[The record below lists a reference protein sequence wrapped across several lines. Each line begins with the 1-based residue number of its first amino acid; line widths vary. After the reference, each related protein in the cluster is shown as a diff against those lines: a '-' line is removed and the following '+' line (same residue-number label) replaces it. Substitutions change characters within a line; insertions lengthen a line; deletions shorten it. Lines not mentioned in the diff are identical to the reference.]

1 MLKFDYIAVAILFI
15 VQFSLLNAQNFPGD
29 SVIHKEIEE
38 MVITATRSER
48 LLSNVTVPAILVNAK
63 SIQMSGSIRLNEI
76 LQEQTGLLL
85 TSGTGSSAV
94 GGGVF
99 GNGIQIQGMA
109 PDYTLIMLDGEPL
122 IGRQGGI
129 IDLSRF
135 TAGNIRKIEVI
146 KGPSS
151 ALYGSEAM
159 GGVVNII
166 TEQRRDKLFTA
177 GLRFGSYLTT
187 DIYSSM
193 NLDNKRSTLYLFAN
207 YNASQGYDLE
217 KNSPEKTIDP
227 YFNTA
232 FQLKFTHRFTEK
244 TRLSWN
250 NRIFYG
256 IQTSNFA
263 INGDEI
269 NISGHGRTVD
279 LNINPVLTHL
289 FSPQWKAS
297 LKAYGSLYN
306 YIQNLNHIN
315 SSEPYYADDFRHYYF
330 RLEQQTDWEPSLNQH
345 FIGGGGYNVQIVET
359 SRYRT
364 RQLQYIAYLFIQHE
378 WISGRSWTVIPGL
391 RYDIN
396 SAYSNKLSPKI
407 SAQYK
412 VNSRQKINL
421 SYGSGFKS
429 PDFRQLYL
437 YYVNPAAQGYRVY
450 GANEFSVKELEKELI
465 DGLISQI
472 LPDAYRIIELRPEV
486 SHGFNLGTSL
496 EYKSIPLNLDINIF
510 YNNVK
515 DLINYIPVAYTDN
528 NSIVFSYLN
537 VKKAF
542 TGGTELN
549 VRGQIKGIFEWSAG
563 YQLLLSGDQDIV
575 GKIQR
580 KEVYGRDIPQGPSRR
595 MTIWD
600 YSGLLGRS
608 PHLFNLKLSYSEIKS
623 GFGASIRLIYRSRWG
638 VTDLDGNGF
647 ANMKDEFAK
656 GYMMVNASIQK
667 SVFKNIIAQISVNNI
682 LNQTDA
688 INVPQ
693 NPGISIVGSVH
704 WNFLNN

>member
-1 MLKFDYIAVAILFI
+1 
-15 VQFSLLNAQNFPGD
+15 
-29 SVIHKEIEE
+29 
-38 MVITATRSER
+38 
-48 LLSNVTVPAILVNAK
+48 
-63 SIQMSGSIRLNEI
+63 
-76 LQEQTGLLL
+76 
-85 TSGTGSSAV
+85 
-94 GGGVF
+94 
-99 GNGIQIQGMA
+99 
-109 PDYTLIMLDGEPL
+109 
-122 IGRQGGI
+122 
-129 IDLSRF
+129 
-135 TAGNIRKIEVI
+135 
-146 KGPSS
+146 
-151 ALYGSEAM
+151 
-159 GGVVNII
+159 
-166 TEQRRDKLFTA
+166 
-177 GLRFGSYLTT
+177 
-187 DIYSSM
+187 
-193 NLDNKRSTLYLFAN
+193 
-207 YNASQGYDLE
+207 
-217 KNSPEKTIDP
+217 
-227 YFNTA
+227 
-232 FQLKFTHRFTEK
+232 
-244 TRLSWN
+244 
-250 NRIFYG
+250 
-256 IQTSNFA
+256 
-263 INGDEI
+263 
-269 NISGHGRTVD
+269 
-279 LNINPVLTHL
+279 
-289 FSPQWKAS
+289 
-297 LKAYGSLYN
+297 
-306 YIQNLNHIN
+306 
-315 SSEPYYADDFRHYYF
+315 
-330 RLEQQTDWEPSLNQH
+330 
-345 FIGGGGYNVQIVET
+345 
-359 SRYRT
+359 
-364 RQLQYIAYLFIQHE
+364 
-378 WISGRSWTVIPGL
+378 
-391 RYDIN
+391 
-396 SAYSNKLSPKI
+396 
-407 SAQYK
+407 
-412 VNSRQKINL
+412 
-421 SYGSGFKS
+421 
-429 PDFRQLYL
+429 
-437 YYVNPAAQGYRVY
+437 VY